1 MPKLLKFMAV
11 LMWIVS
17 ALSLRAELAMPE
29 GRVLLTVSGAISESN
44 SDGAAMFDRE
54 MMQSLDWQEIETYTS
69 FTTGQQ
75 AFAGPTLSSLL
86 EAVGASG
93 SVLTATAV
101 NDYAIEIPISHA
113 DAHDVILAMD
123 MNGKPMRVRDKG
135 PIWVVYP
142 LSETDAE
149 KKPFDNQMIWQLDR
163 LSVQ

>member
-1 MPKLLKFMAV
+1 M
-11 LMWIVS
+11 
-17 ALSLRAELAMPE
+17 
-29 GRVLLTVSGAISESN
+29 
-44 SDGAAMFDRE
+44 
-54 MMQSLDWQEIETYTS
+54 
-69 FTTGQQ
+69 
-75 AFAGPTLSSLL
+75 

-123 MNGKPMRVRDKG
+123 MNGKLMRVRDKG

-142 LSETDAE
+142 LSEPDAE